1 MAAGDIK
8 GLVENG
14 SGSLDEVT
22 ALQATSAQILTGTET
37 GKVAT
42 PKNLK
47 DAEFIA
53 IHVGTSAPSDTTI
66 LWLDTN

>member
-1 MAAGDIK
+1 MANGDLK
-8 GLVENG
+8 ALKENAA
-14 SGSLDEVT
+14 GSLDEVA
-22 ALQATSAQILTGTET
+22 ALQATSAEMLTGTEN

-47 DAEFIA
+47 DSEFIA

>member
-8 GLVENG
+8 GFVEVA
-14 SGSLDEVT
+14 GSLFTETV
-22 ALQATSAQILTGTET
+22 LQATSAEILSGTESS
-37 GKVAT
+37 KVAT

-53 IHVGTSAPSDTTI
+53 IHIGTSAPADTTK

>member
-1 MAAGDIK
+1 MASGDIRALK
-8 GLVENG
+8 ENAG
-14 SGSLDEVT
+14 GTLDEVT
-22 ALQATSAQILTGTET
+22 ALQATAAEVLTGTEP

-53 IHVGTSAPSDTTI
+53 IHVGTSAPVDTTK

>member
-1 MAAGDIK
+1 MASGDIR
-8 GLVENG
+8 GLKENAG
-14 SGSLDEVT
+14 GTLDEVT
-22 ALQATSAQILTGTET
+22 ALQATSAEILTGTEIS
-37 GKVAT
+37 KVAT

-53 IHVGTSAPSDTTI
+53 IHVGTSAPADTTK

>member
-1 MAAGDIK
+1 MATGDLK
-8 GLVENG
+8 GLIEV
-14 SGSLDEVT
+14 SGPALTEVT
-22 ALQATSAQILTGTET
+22 ALQATSAEILTGTEN

-53 IHVGTSAPSDTTI
+53 IHVGTTAPADTTK

>member
-1 MAAGDIK
+1 MADGDLK
-8 GLVENG
+8 ALKENA
-14 SGSLDEVT
+14 SGSLDEVA
-22 ALQATSAQILTGTET
+22 ALQATSTELLTGTEN

>member
-1 MAAGDIK
+1 MASGDIR
-8 GLVENG
+8 GLKENAG
-14 SGSLDEVT
+14 GTLDEIP
-22 ALQATSAQILTGTET
+22 AIQATSAEILTGTEN
-37 GKVAT
+37 GKLAT

-53 IHVGTSAPSDTTI
+53 IHVGTSAPADTTK

>member
-1 MAAGDIK
+1 MASGDLRALKENAG
-8 GLVENG
+8 GT
-14 SGSLDEVT
+14 LDEVN
-22 ALQATSAQILTGTET
+22 AIQATSAEVLTGTEAS
-37 GKVAT
+37 KVAT

-53 IHVGTSAPSDTTI
+53 IHVGTTAPADTTK

>member
-1 MAAGDIK
+1 MALGDLK
-8 GLVENG
+8 GLE
-14 SGSLDEVT
+14 EVAGPLFT
-22 ALQATSAQILTGTET
+22 EKKLQATSTQIITGTDNT
-37 GKVAT
+37 LVAT

-47 DAEFIA
+47 DAEMIP

>member
-1 MAAGDIK
+1 MATGDIK
-8 GLVENG
+8 GLKENAG
-14 SGSLDEVT
+14 GSLDEVI
-22 ALQATSAQILTGTET
+22 LQASAAEVLTGTEIS
-37 GKVAT
+37 KVAT

-53 IHVGTSAPSDTTI
+53 IHVGTSAPADTTK